1 MMRRAR
7 LSVRPNVRPGG
18 RAAGG
23 AGQAGAAT
31 ARDGGVAPTVEPD
44 PGKES
49 KTAAPGESGPAE
61 HGEPG
66 VPQEETQQAELVETV
81 VPVSQETPARTVS
94 ALLPRRKRISTL
106 PNLVK
111 PRVSNSASAVP
122 PSKPPLVEVPSTPL
136 VVPAP
141 HKHEGC
147 SAEKGKVLSPQKSQG
162 VLSPP
167 QGQIIT
173 LPEKRTPVPQVPQF
187 SPYKKSALKHED
199 VSRAKPVE
207 SALKED
213 PSPLK
218 ERPPQKSCSNDFP
231 EAVKKSIPRKV
242 ITSNLE
248 KERIKR
254 AQKLRDLLKEEL
266 RREQKAWR
274 AKHPIIHQIAELEK
288 SNMRMRDFV
297 HFIPMT
303 NPMSSSLEESRNS
316 EKPSPV
322 EPPITGLTVKN
333 NAEEEDLDD
342 DDEEDDSQLLAPRV
356 KVAEDGS
363 IILDEE
369 SLTVE
374 VIRAKAPIVEG
385 NDPIFER
392 GSTTTYTSF
401 RRSNYSKPWSNQ
413 ETDLFFLAISMVGT
427 DFTMISQLFPH
438 RQRTEIKNKFKKE
451 EKVNGWRIDKAF
463 RETKDF
469 DFEFFAQ
476 LLEKALEEGKKKK
489 ARSNQ
494 PRKTNTKPRRKQKDK
509 AAAEQSLHDEE
520 SAISEEEGAD
530 AGTAEKENKRS
541 LDVDECSGATDP
553 VKKKK
558 PKRKKDGTKKPEE
571 ENNRES
577 QDDDLTPMPK
587 KEKSSKTK
595 DLTLDT
601 GNKPEL
607 HSVDDD
613 GNLKGTLAEKK
624 TRIQK
629 KKPNYKETELEDEND
644 GDFAITEN
652 SEADDPHVSC
662 NDGEDDLSSQS
673 PALTCE
679 EETSLLLFTVES
691 DYQSGLDLSG
701 LGEVN
706 KAEPQASDVPVV
718 ASNIALGEME
728 PVNVAQEETSSSANG
743 KFDPSNKASDAATGQ
758 PSEQDAISKPEMP
771 KGRKARPAPNLSRAS
786 VKKKVSIDEQ
796 SDHPP
801 DSKDISVGKGANK
814 VQEECLSVEEEKQM
828 DQAEKQKMPQGRRAH
843 PTPNLSKASLKTKV
857 STEEQHEPPEDHS
870 NDKDVDKGNDN
881 VLEEYSSVDKQ
892 KQKDE
897 AEKDEA
903 LSAAHNGNKASS
915 VKPLLSGRGR
925 LQRPKPNLTA
935 RTSTRKENLDVPDS
949 ADVLTAGT
957 EKCAEHSDVLTPNKK
972 EHCVKVDSGEVG
984 VTSVDQLRQN
994 HSSSGPEDVG
1004 SESEPMPQAE
1014 KANPVQQDSDK
1025 GDSSKEK
1032 PALPVRGR
1040 LRPKP
1045 NLTKTEVRKK
1055 SSDTEEGSDRSPVS
1069 GRVSPVGIKSD
1080 GYQESEIKERTES
1093 SSGFQDEC
1101 GKSSIKPAL
1110 LARGRFQRLKPNL
1123 IKATSRKG
1131 ASEDKEVSSA
1141 PSTGHAN
1148 GGTGVDFSGDSHSGK
1163 EENDMK
1169 IPESGSSQ
1177 ASWMSEINSYSP
1189 SLTQDSGVSQDPL
1202 KVLWTEGTRISE
1214 TQDIKSAI
1222 KSAPLR
1228 LGQVQTPKPNLAGRH
1243 EQKADIDVK
1252 ESKSFEASVCNAEK
1266 RPATD
1271 QINSSGAENVPGN
1284 EAGATSLLAKHHEE
1298 SSVTG
1303 EDSLTMKKS
1312 DDGASPGTSVESTPA
1327 ITEREKNASDEER
1340 KTLKQIVT
1348 RGRLQRPKPN
1358 LSKSVSRSAV
1368 TAPPVS
1374 AVQGDSDGSNI
1385 SVDAEMLTDPEN
1397 KSSVIKDTCDG
1408 VVTELAQP
1416 KEFVNDPEKGK
1427 VASLKPICR
1436 RFPKPSP
1443 NLGQAV
1449 RKETSTTELSK
1460 TQDLPDTSTAGDVCK
1475 EAGHTTVEK
1484 SASIKPAQLRRG
1496 RLIRPVP
1503 NLVKPSPKTLSP
1515 LNSKKNE
1522 DLNTAAADKD
1532 KDHVVATSSP
1542 TKKRKAPD
1550 WNADLSPKRLCP
1562 SGTTQKPKCLS
1573 DSEVDQPSL
1582 TDDPQSSSQT
1592 SSVQDLASLQRSKF
1606 GRPLRKLP
1614 TPPLSSPKSES
1625 ASDHPA
1631 KEKAVRNVKPSTT
1644 KVSKSLTT
1652 KSKGKTTLVKIR
1664 ATRQED
1670 DDEEDAD
1677 LGFEDENYDLSPDM
1691 QNQAPVFI
1699 PFHLRSPKPVPA
1711 EVEETV
1717 EELEIPVD
1725 LDNGTSQHLE
1735 TSLFQHVVDPQVPA
1749 DKKGQCD
1756 GSAEAAMTLISM
1768 GSSVYRPNIEEF
1780 LIPDQCTENDPSRN
1794 TQQSNQGPVTSPELP
1809 SPPSSPHDDICAV
1822 ENSVTVDP
1830 RIMGAPHCSPNP
1842 ENHPIHDSLALPVEQ
1857 MSYSV
1862 MEGDADVL
1870 LQDFSSQHVSVSDCL
1885 IGEPNS
1891 GEEATFILTLVE
1903 IPIEDDYVYSCD
1915 SNVAESLPAP
1925 VMISS
1930 GSTQARTENLNSSV
1944 ETVSHELLT
1953 VGQED
1958 PDPGLGQTSRKRS
1971 AQCMDDID
1979 LPALPK
1985 KPSVS
1990 EQKTDPKIKGAA
2002 VEGDGDGKVAPEVSD
2017 TEPMPDVSPVGVAAV
2032 IAGPSNWPVARTT
2045 GIVPVEMPGMSNT
2058 DPLDRNLP
2066 LAFANPITTSKTTL
2080 KRPGRIPLG
2089 FLSLVCKE
2097 KQLKKAKENRKK
2109 KNLPKTKRRKLYP
2122 TVRSRQKESPDL
2134 TLKNANDRD
2143 MPSTSAAEMQSTS
2156 TEQAPPSVSQIPD
2169 NQDTDLHSPAKSHD
2183 LATEEEA
2190 APVSEY
2196 FFSDIFME
2204 VDDAI

>member
-18 RAAGG
+18 RAAGV
-23 AGQAGAAT
+23 AGQASAAT
-31 ARDGGVAPTVEPD
+31 ARDGGVAPASDPD

-49 KTAAPGESGPAE
+49 KTAAPGESGAAE

-81 VPVSQETPARTVS
+81 VPVSQETPGRTSS
-94 ALLPRRKRISTL
+94 ALLQRRKRISTL

-122 PSKPPLVEVPSTPL
+122 PSKLPLVEVPSTPP
-136 VVPAP
+136 VIPTP
-141 HKHEGC
+141 CKHEGS

-162 VLSPP
+162 LLSPP
-167 QGQIIT
+167 QGQLIT

-187 SPYKKSALKHED
+187 SPYKKSTLKHED
-199 VSRAKPVE
+199 VSTAKSV
-207 SALKED
+207 ED

-218 ERPPQKSCSNDFP
+218 ERPSQKSCSNDFS
-231 EAVKKSIPRKV
+231 EVVKKTIARKV

-274 AKHPIIHQIAELEK
+274 AKHPIIHQIPELEK
-288 SNMRMRDFV
+288 SKMKMRDFV

-322 EPPITGLTVKN
+322 EPPVTGLAVKN
-333 NAEEEDLDD
+333 NAEEEVLDD

-438 RQRTEIKNKFKKE
+438 RQRIEIKNKFKKE
-451 EKVNGWRIDKAF
+451 EKMNGWRIDKAF

-489 ARSNQ
+489 ASSNR
-494 PRKTNTKPRRKQKDK
+494 PRKTNNKPRKKQKDK

-541 LDVDECSGATDP
+541 LDVEECSGATDP

-558 PKRKKDGTKKPEE
+558 PKRKKDGTKKPEQ

-577 QDDDLTPMPK
+577 QDDDLTLMPK

-624 TRIQK
+624 TRVQK
-629 KKPNYKETELEDEND
+629 EKPNYNETELEDEND

-652 SEADDPHVSC
+652 SEADVSC
-662 NDGEDDLSSQS
+662 NDGEADHSSQS

-679 EETSLLLFTVES
+679 EETSLVLFTEDS

-718 ASNIALGEME
+718 ASNFALGEME
-728 PVNVAQEETSSSANG
+728 HVNVVQEETSSSVSE
-743 KFDPSNKASDAATGQ
+743 KFDRSNKASDAATGQ
-758 PSEQDAISKPEMP
+758 PSEQDAKSNEKPEMP
-771 KGRKARPAPNLSRAS
+771 QGRKARPAPNLSRAS
-786 VKKKVSIDEQ
+786 VKKVVSTDEQ

-801 DSKDISVGKGANK
+801 DNEDISVGKGAKK
-814 VQEECLSVEEEKQM
+814 VQDECLSVEEEKQM
-828 DQAEKQKMPQGRRAH
+828 DQAEKQKMPQVRRVR

-857 STEEQHEPPEDHS
+857 STEEQREPPEDH
-870 NDKDVDKGNDN
+870 GNDIDVEKDN
-881 VLEEYSSVDKQ
+881 KVLEECSSVDKQ
-892 KQKDE
+892 KPMDE
-897 AEKDEA
+897 AENTGEA
-903 LSAAHNGNKASS
+903 LSMAHNDNKVSS
-915 VKPLLSGRGR
+915 VKPTLPGRGR
-925 LQRPKPNLTA
+925 LPRPKPNLTA
-935 RTSTRKENLDVPDS
+935 RTSARKEKLDVPDS

-957 EKCAEHSDVLTPNKK
+957 ETYAEHTDVLTSNKK
-972 EHCVKVDSGEVG
+972 EHSVKVESGEVG
-984 VTSVDQLRQN
+984 VSSVDEHRQN
-994 HSSSGPEDVG
+994 HSSSGQEDVG
-1004 SESEPMPQAE
+1004 SESEAVPQAE

-1055 SSDTEEGSDRSPVS
+1055 SSDTEKGSEHSPIS
-1069 GRVSPVGIKSD
+1069 ERVSPVGIKSPSHTPD
-1080 GYQESEIKERTES
+1080 GDQESKVKERVES
-1093 SSGFQDEC
+1093 SSASQDEC

-1131 ASEDKEVSSA
+1131 QSEDKEVSSVQ
-1141 PSTGHAN
+1141 STEHADGDTDGDLLGDGHC
-1148 GGTGVDFSGDSHSGK
+1148 GK

-1177 ASWMSEINSYSP
+1177 DSWKSEIHSHSP
-1189 SLTQDSGVSQDPL
+1189 SLTQDSAVSQDPL
-1202 KVLWTEGTRISE
+1202 TGETSISE

-1222 KSAPLR
+1222 KPAPLPPGR
-1228 LGQVQTPKPNLAGRH
+1228 LQTPNPNLAGRP
-1243 EQKADIDVK
+1243 EQKADIDIK
-1252 ESKSFEASVCNAEK
+1252 ESNSFEVSNCNAEK

-1271 QINSSGAENVPGN
+1271 QINSFGAENVPGN
-1284 EAGATSLLAKHHEE
+1284 ESGAASLLAKNIEK
-1298 SSVTG
+1298 SFVTG
-1303 EDSLTMKKS
+1303 DDSLTMKKS

-1327 ITEREKNASDEER
+1327 IIDKEKNASDEER
-1340 KTLKQIVT
+1340 KMLKPVVT

-1358 LSKSVSRSAV
+1358 LSRSAPRSAV
-1368 TAPPVS
+1368 TAPSMS
-1374 AVQGDSDGSNI
+1374 AVQGNSDDSNI
-1385 SVDAEMLTDPEN
+1385 SVDSEMLTDPEN
-1397 KSSVIKDTCDG
+1397 KSSAIKDTCDG
-1408 VVTELAQP
+1408 AAVTALARP
-1416 KEFVNDPEKGK
+1416 REDLNDPKK
-1427 VASLKPICR
+1427 DKDALKPICT
-1436 RFPKPSP
+1436 RFPKLSP
-1443 NLGQAV
+1443 NLGRAV
-1449 RKETSTTELSK
+1449 RKQTSTTELSK
-1460 TQDLPDTSTAGDVCK
+1460 TQDLPDTSTVGDVCK
-1475 EAGHTTVEK
+1475 EAGQTSVEK
-1484 SASIKPAQLRRG
+1484 SGSIKPAQLRRG

-1503 NLVKPSPKTLSP
+1503 NLVKQPTKTLSP

-1522 DLNTAAADKD
+1522 DLSTAAADKD
-1532 KDHVVATSSP
+1532 TDHAVAVSSP

-1550 WNADLSPKRLCP
+1550 WNADLSPKRAYP
-1562 SGTTQKPKCLS
+1562 SGATQKPKCLS
-1573 DSEVDQPSL
+1573 DCEVDQPSL
-1582 TDDPQSSSQT
+1582 TDEPQSSSQT
-1592 SSVQDLASLQRSKF
+1592 SSVQDLAPLQHSKF
-1606 GRPLRKLP
+1606 GRPLRKLS
-1614 TPPLSSPKSES
+1614 TPPLASPKSENS
-1625 ASDHPA
+1625 SDHP
-1631 KEKAVRNVKPSTT
+1631 VRNVKPSTT
-1644 KVSKSLTT
+1644 KVSKPLTT

-1664 ATRQED
+1664 ATQQED
-1670 DDEEDAD
+1670 DEEEDGD

-1725 LDNGTSQHLE
+1725 LENGMSQDLE
-1735 TSLFQHVVDPQVPA
+1735 TSLFQHVVDPQGHA

-1756 GSAEAAMTLISM
+1756 GSTEAAMTLISM
-1768 GSSVYRPNIEEF
+1768 GSSVYKPNIEEF
-1780 LIPDQCTENDPSRN
+1780 LSPDQCTESDPSRN
-1794 TQQSNQGPVTSPELP
+1794 TQQCNQGPLTSPKLP
-1809 SPPSSPHDDICAV
+1809 SPPSSPHDDKCAV
-1822 ENSVTVDP
+1822 ENCVTVVDP
-1830 RIMGAPHCSPNP
+1830 RIVEDPHCSSNP
-1842 ENHPIHDSLALPVEQ
+1842 GDHPIHDSLALPVQQ
-1857 MSYSV
+1857 MSYPV

-1870 LQDFSSQHVSVSDCL
+1870 LGDYSSQHVGVSDCL
-1885 IGEPNS
+1885 IGEQNS

-1930 GSTQARTENLNSSV
+1930 ASAEALTETLNPSV
-1944 ETVSHELLT
+1944 ETVSHELPT
-1953 VGQED
+1953 VDQED
-1958 PDPGLGQTSRKRS
+1958 PDPGLGLTLRKRS
-1971 AQCMDDID
+1971 AQCMEGGD
-1979 LPALPK
+1979 LPLLPK

-1990 EQKTDPKIKGAA
+1990 EQVTDPKIKRAA
-2002 VEGDGDGKVAPEVSD
+2002 VEGDGDGKVAHEVSD
-2017 TEPMPDVSPVGVAAV
+2017 TEPVPDISPVGVTSV
-2032 IAGPSNWPVARTT
+2032 ISGPSNWPVARTS
-2045 GIVPVEMPGMSNT
+2045 GIVPVEVPGMSIT

-2066 LAFANPITTSKTTL
+2066 LAYANPIMTSKTTL
-2080 KRPGRIPLG
+2080 KRPGRKPLG

-2097 KQLKKAKENRKK
+2097 KQLKKTKENRKK
-2109 KNLPKTKRRKLYP
+2109 KNLPKTKRRKISP
-2122 TVRSRQKESPDL
+2122 TVHGRQKETPDL
-2134 TLKNANDRD
+2134 TIENANDSEV
-2143 MPSTSAAEMQSTS
+2143 PSSSAAEIQSTS
-2156 TEQAPPSVSQIPD
+2156 PEQALPSVSQISD

-2204 VDDAI
+2204 VDD